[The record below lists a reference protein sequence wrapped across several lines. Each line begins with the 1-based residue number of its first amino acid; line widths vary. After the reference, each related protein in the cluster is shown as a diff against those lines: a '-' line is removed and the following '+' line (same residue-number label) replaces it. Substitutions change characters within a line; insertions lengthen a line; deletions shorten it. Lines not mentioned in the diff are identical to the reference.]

1 MGFLPKIDTK
11 IEDINKLLA
20 VLVREIAPGDE
31 DLVAYRR
38 PVIFGRRDN
47 AALRSPCR
55 ISKVMDLSSFPM
67 LGLVVEGFETPYFET
82 HARLDAMTTGF
93 TIGLEIPRGSS
104 QPFTPS
110 LDNYGKPF
118 RLSTPGKLS
127 LLYNQHDA
135 MQAIVS
141 FSLAV
146 EDVYDVEDNG
156 TTAGRLEKMLRS
168 MKKGSG
174 VYSYEEEDE
183 ILKAMNAVMSTIK
196 QVDSYTDPLLTL
208 DIRNAKYLLGV
219 TINKTYF
226 LIDPTDVSS
235 AKDASNPRIK
245 DFTVG
250 GYLVAYNI
258 DRAEGVG
265 DPE

>member
-1 MGFLPKIDTK
+1 MGFLPKIDTT
-11 IEDINKLLA
+11 IEDINKLLK
-20 VLVREIAPGDE
+20 VLVREIAPKDE
-31 DLVAYRR
+31 DLAAYRR
-38 PVIFGRRDN
+38 PGIFGREDN

-55 ISKVMDLSSFPM
+55 ISKVMDMSSFPM
-67 LGLVVEGFETPYFET
+67 LSLMVEGLETPYFET
-82 HARLDAMTTGF
+82 HASLDAMTTGF

-104 QPFTPS
+104 QPFTSS
-110 LDNYGKPF
+110 LDNEGKPF

-127 LLYNQHDA
+127 LLYNQHDS

-146 EDVYDVEDNG
+146 EDIYDVKDNS

-174 VYSYEEEDE
+174 VYSQEEEE
-183 ILKAMNAVMSTIK
+183 ETLKAMKAVMSAIQ
-196 QVDSYTDPLLTL
+196 QVDSYTDPLLTF

-219 TINKTYF
+219 TINRTYF
-226 LIDPTDVSS
+226 LLDPTDVSS
-235 AKDASNPRIK
+235 AKNASNPRIK
-245 DFTVG
+245 DFTIG

-265 DPE
+265 DPK